1 MLVFSRMRKSDLTNR
16 IARQARV
23 TPAEAADQL
32 DRVIHEILLN
42 LRKGEPAALP
52 GLGEFRPGQEWTF
65 KFSRTPQSKPD
76 AE

>member
-1 MLVFSRMRKSDLTNR
+1 MRKSDLTHR
-16 IARQARV
+16 IARQTHV

-32 DRVIHEILLN
+32 DRVIHDILVN

-65 KFSRTPQSKPD
+65 KFARVARSKPD